1 MAVTN
6 QARRGSREIRRD
18 RWYRLEKRVDC
29 PSDET
34 LAAWCDR
41 RLAGSEKLRVD
52 LHLIN
57 CDYCREIVIAVCQDL
72 EAQQVRR
79 KSGENN

>member
-1 MAVTN
+1 MAVTS
-6 QARRGSREIRRD
+6 QASRGPRGIRRD

-41 RLAGSEKLRVD
+41 RLASGQKLRID

-57 CDYCREIVIAVCQDL
+57 CDYCREIVIGVCQDL
-72 EAQQVRR
+72 EKPGR
-79 KSGENN
+79 